1 MMTFQEW
8 ARPRKSVQD
17 VYSIGYVYIYIL
29 YILIGLLILY
39 TTYLTYDFAKNAE
52 NTFKNVKSIQESNML
67 KNSRI
72 LEIRRI

>member
-8 ARPRKSVQD
+8 AKPRKSVQD
-17 VYSIGYVYIYIL
+17 VYSIGYIYIYIL

-39 TTYLTYDFAKNAE
+39 ITYLTYDFAKNAE
-52 NTFKNVKSIQESNML
+52 NTFKNSQSIQQAYIL

-72 LEIRRI
+72 L

>member
-17 VYSIGYVYIYIL
+17 AYSIGYIYYIL
-29 YILIGLLILY
+29 YILLGLLILY
-39 TTYLTYDFAKNAE
+39 ISYLSYDFTKNAE
-52 NTFKNVKSIQESNML
+52 NTFKNVQSIQEANIL

-72 LEIRRI
+72 REIRRI